1 MTTAR
6 EQLQDEF
13 ERGASWNPRKNPDDP
28 NPLYGTGVKWS
39 QAPTDYGPADFL
51 TVRDDDGKLW
61 SILVGSFQLKK
72 ELLEGE
78 ISVWDDANQKF
89 NVVETRGPVRE
100 GELIAIQLVG
110 EKQYRN
116 KQGIVVSSPK
126 YRVAR
131 REGAPVAAVAASSD
145 PIEAAEA
152 IIAAEQGTPSTTEG
166 IPW

>member
-1 MTTAR
+1 MSTAR
-6 EQLQDEF
+6 EQLQNEF
-13 ERGASWNPRKNPDDP
+13 ERGTSWNPSKDPDAP

-51 TVRDDDGKLW
+51 TIRDDDGKLW

-72 ELLEGE
+72 DLLEGE
-78 ISVWDDANQKF
+78 ISVWDDVNQKF

-100 GELIAIQLVG
+100 GEVIAIQHVG

-116 KQGIVVSSPK
+116 KQGIVVTSPK
-126 YRVAR
+126 YRVMR
-131 REGAPVAAVAASSD
+131 REGAPVAAPDPVEEPEQAVPVAAAETSD
-145 PIEAAEA
+145 
-152 IIAAEQGTPSTTEG
+152 G